1 MTERPLRIL
10 LLGDASN
17 FHRTLAIGLR
27 RLGHD
32 VTVAS
37 DGTGWMDTARDIDLR
52 RPLPGKAGGAALW
65 LKLQMGLKR
74 RFSGH
79 DIVSVC
85 TPGFLN
91 LRPHRIKSIFEY
103 VRTHNGAVFSTALG
117 TDSNYVEECLSP
129 DSEIEYNEF
138 MIHGAPAPML
148 TADPEAAARWLAPEL
163 KEYCDYFYARI
174 DGAVSCLWEYDVAL
188 RRVLPP
194 WKHAYGG
201 IPIDTRSIQPVELPD
216 RIDKVRLFLG
226 RHAGRLLEKG
236 TDLLEAAAKEVVG
249 RHPDKAELVIV
260 ENRPYDEYLGLLRSS
275 HVVLDQLYSY
285 TPATNALLAM
295 AMGLNTVSG
304 GDEKY
309 YRFIG
314 EEKMRPVIHVEPDY
328 DSAVNALER
337 TVLSPHLIRARGLE
351 GRRFVEK
358 HNDTGTV
365 AMRNIEFWKK
375 HLTARHDS

>member
-1 MTERPLRIL
+1 M
-10 LLGDASN
+10 
-17 FHRTLAIGLR
+17 
-27 RLGHD
+27 
-32 VTVAS
+32 
-37 DGTGWMDTARDIDLR
+37 
-52 RPLPGKAGGAALW
+52 
-65 LKLQMGLKR
+65 
-74 RFSGH
+74 
-79 DIVSVC
+79 
-85 TPGFLN
+85 
-91 LRPHRIKSIFEY
+91 
-103 VRTHNGAVFSTALG
+103 
-117 TDSNYVEECLSP
+117 
-129 DSEIEYNEF
+129 
-138 MIHGAPAPML
+138 
-148 TADPEAAARWLAPEL
+148 
-163 KEYCDYFYARI
+163 
-174 DGAVSCLWEYDVAL
+174 
-188 RRVLPP
+188 
-194 WKHAYGG
+194 
-201 IPIDTRSIQPVELPD
+201 ELPD